1 MKGPTTP
8 LKDIYAGCKI
18 EVCFRSLPFFFFF
31 FGGVRGGGGWVAG
44 GGGCPSIQYPRCA
57 GDATLTLNRNSSAVG
72 YQDYPGQ
79 AVLQSRVVKSQA
91 DESKG
96 LRA

>member
-1 MKGPTTP
+1 MLAAN
-8 LKDIYAGCKI
+8 LKFAS
-18 EVCFRSLPFFFFF
+18 EVYFF
-31 FGGVRGGGGWVAG
+31 RGGW
-44 GGGCPSIQYPRCA
+44 GGCPSIQYPRCA
-57 GDATLTLNRNSSAVG
+57 GDATLTSNRNSSAVG

-79 AVLQSRVVKSQA
+79 AALQSRVVKSQA